1 MSEQLTDPL
10 RRAARIASVEL
21 SEILQISEAAAAMKK
36 AGHDVISLGT
46 GEPDFPT
53 PPAVIDAAYRAA
65 KDGETTYTATVGTLA
80 LRQAIAADCERANG
94 YKPEVGEI
102 IVCTGAKQVIFDALF
117 ATLEPGDE
125 VILGAPYWTSYP
137 DIVGVCGGK
146 PVVVATTAESG
157 FAITPDQL
165 RAAITP
171 KTRWLLLNSPGNPSG
186 AVYSAAQLRALAE
199 VLLDFPHVGVIADEI
214 YQHICYVPFTSFRV
228 VAPDLANRT
237 LIVNGV
243 SKSYAMT
250 GWRIGWGIA
259 PRRLIDAMVAVQ
271 GQITSG
277 ASSVSQAAAL
287 AALTGDQQMLAER
300 NDDFRARRDM
310 VRDALNQTGMI
321 RSGSADGAFYLF
333 PDCTATFG
341 KTAPDG
347 TRIEKDADFCQALLK
362 SEGVA
367 LVPGR
372 AFGVPGHF
380 RLSYAYSRASLT
392 EACKRIARFCQ
403 SLT

>member
-1 MSEQLTDPL
+1 MSDPF
-10 RRAARIASVEL
+10 RRAARIATVEL
-21 SEILQISEAAAAMKK
+21 SEILQISEAAAALKK
-36 AGHDVISLGT
+36 AGRDVISLGT

-53 PPAVIDAAYRAA
+53 PAPVIDAAHRAA
-65 KDGETTYTATVGTLA
+65 QAGQTTYTATAGTA
-80 LRQAIAADCERANG
+80 ELRAAIAADCERVNG
-94 YKPEVGEI
+94 YRPATSEI
-102 IVCTGAKQVIFDALF
+102 IVCTGAKQVIFNAFF
-117 ATLEPGDE
+117 ATLEPGEE
-125 VILGAPYWTSYP
+125 VIIGAPYWTSYP
-137 DIVGVCGGK
+137 DMVGVCGGK
-146 PVVVATTAESG
+146 PVIIPTTAEND
-157 FAITPDQL
+157 FAITAEQL
-165 RAAITP
+165 AAAITP
-171 KTRWLLLNSPGNPSG
+171 RTRWLLLNSPGNPSG
-186 AVYSAAQLRALAE
+186 AVYTAGQLQALAE
-199 VLLDFPHVGVIADEI
+199 VLRDHPQVGVIADEI
-214 YQHICYVPFTSFRV
+214 YQHICYVPYTSFRAI
-228 VAPDLANRT
+228 APDLADRM

-259 PRRLIDAMVAVQ
+259 PKRLIDAMIAVQ

-287 AALTGDQQMLAER
+287 SALTGDQQMLAER

-310 VRDALNQTGMI
+310 VQDALNATGI
-321 RSGSADGAFYLF
+321 IKCGSADGAFYLF

-341 KTAPDG
+341 KTTPSG
-347 TRIEKDADFCQALLK
+347 VTIEKDADFCRALLEG
-362 SEGVA
+362 EGVA

-392 EACKRIARFCQ
+392 EACKRITRFCA

>member
-1 MSEQLTDPL
+1 MTDPF
-10 RRAARIASVEL
+10 RRAARIADVEL
-21 SEILQISEAAAAMKK
+21 SEILIISEAAAAMKA

-53 PPAVIDAAYRAA
+53 PTPVVEAAYKAA
-65 KDGETTYTATVGTLA
+65 LGGATTYTATVGTPA
-80 LRQAIAADCERANG
+80 LRQAIADACQRENG
-94 YKPEVGEI
+94 FKPALSEI
-102 IVCTGAKQVIFDALF
+102 IVCSGAKQVLYNAFC
-117 ATLEPGDE
+117 ATLDEGDE
-125 VILGAPYWTSYP
+125 VLITAPYWTSYP
-137 DIVGVCGGK
+137 DIISVCGGK
-146 PVVVATTAESG
+146 PVALPTSAATG
-157 FAITPDQL
+157 FRITPDQL

-171 KTRWLLLNSPGNPSG
+171 RTRWLLLNSPGNPSG
-186 AVYSAAQLRALAE
+186 AVYTREDLEALAE
-199 VLLDFPHVGVIADEI
+199 VLRDFPHVAVMSDEI
-214 YQHICYVPFTSFRV
+214 YQHICYVPFTSFRMA
-228 VAPDLANRT
+228 APDLADRM

-250 GWRIGWGIA
+250 GWRIGWGIG
-259 PRRLIDAMVAVQ
+259 PKRLIDAMVAVQ
-271 GQITSG
+271 SQITSG
-277 ASSVSQAAAL
+277 ASSVGQAAAV

-310 VRDALNQTGMI
+310 VRDALNATGLI
-321 RSGSADGAFYLF
+321 RCGSADGAFYLF

-347 TRIEKDADFCQALLK
+347 TKIEKDSDFCTSLLK

-380 RLSYAYSRASLT
+380 RLSYAYSRTSLT
-392 EACKRIARFCQ
+392 EACKRITRFCQ
-403 SLT
+403 SLA

>member
-1 MSEQLTDPL
+1 MSDPF
-10 RRAARIASVEL
+10 RRAARIADVEL

-36 AGHDVISLGT
+36 AGRDVISLGT

-53 PPAVIDAAYRAA
+53 PAFVIDAAHKAA
-65 KDGETTYTATVGTLA
+65 QAGETTYTATVGTLA
-80 LRQAIAADCERANG
+80 LRQAIAADCARVNG
-94 YKPEVGEI
+94 YTPAVAEI
-102 IVCTGAKQVIFDALF
+102 IVSSGAKQVIFNAMF

-125 VILGAPYWTSYP
+125 VIIGAPYWTSYP
-137 DIVGVCGGK
+137 DIIGVCGGK
-146 PVVVATTAESG
+146 PVVVTTTAEAG
-157 FAITPDQL
+157 FAITADQL

-171 KTRWLLLNSPGNPSG
+171 RTRWLLLNSPGNPSG
-186 AVYSAAQLRALAE
+186 AVYSAAQMQALAE
-199 VLLDFPHVGVIADEI
+199 VLRDNPHVGIISDEI
-214 YQHICYVPFTSFRV
+214 YQHICYVPFTSFRN
-228 VAPDLANRT
+228 VAPDLAERT
-237 LIVNGV
+237 LTVNGV

-259 PRRLIDAMVAVQ
+259 PKRLIDAMIAVQ

-287 AALTGDQQMLAER
+287 AALTGDQQLLAER

-310 VRDALNQTGMI
+310 VQAALNATGVI
-321 RSGSADGAFYLF
+321 RCGSADGAFYLF
-333 PDCTATFG
+333 PDCTAMFG
-341 KTAPDG
+341 KVTATG
-347 TRIEKDADFCQALLK
+347 VKIASDADFCRALLEA
-362 SEGVA
+362 EGVA

-380 RLSYAYSRASLT
+380 RLSYAYSRAALT
-392 EACKRIARFCQ
+392 EACARIARFCQ